1 MKLDVC
7 ISEANA
13 PRGNVLI
20 VKPEKRPVTKDI
32 AICVDSFEKIIR
44 GSLEALICKERG
56 VAFLY
61 DTNWNELYLPVN
73 RALLDRNNQE
83 NPIVLHGTFIVMG
96 FVVDDGNTIT
106 FTGLSKEQL
115 HFYKTYFAPTVRV
128 EMVDGKPE
136 LMFNLMAR

>member
-7 ISEANA
+7 ISEVNA
-13 PRGNVLI
+13 PGGTVLV
-20 VKPEKRPVTKDI
+20 VKPEKRPVSKDI
-32 AICVDSFEKIIR
+32 AICVDNFEKIIR
-44 GSLEALICKERG
+44 GSMEALICRERG

-61 DTNWNELYLPVN
+61 DTDWDELFLPVN
-73 RALLDRNNQE
+73 RALLDSNNQE
-83 NPIVLHGTFIVMG
+83 NPIVLHGTFVVVGIVI
-96 FVVDDGNTIT
+96 DDDNTIT

-115 HFYKTYFAPTVRV
+115 HFYKAYFAPTVRV